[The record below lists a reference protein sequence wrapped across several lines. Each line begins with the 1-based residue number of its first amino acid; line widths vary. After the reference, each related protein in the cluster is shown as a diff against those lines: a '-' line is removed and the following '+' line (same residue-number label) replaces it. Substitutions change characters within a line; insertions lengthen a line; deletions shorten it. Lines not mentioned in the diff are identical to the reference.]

1 MPDPVVSSS
10 NSNVDPYAEYV
21 TLLLHMDG
29 INGSTTFIDNS
40 YVQNTV
46 TANGNAQIS
55 TAQSKFGGASA
66 YFDGNG
72 DSISFADLQL
82 GTGSFTVEMWFKTNS
97 GNQYAQLIGNESNG
111 GSAGFTLLINN
122 NSPSGGQVA
131 VYSNGSLVVQS
142 SSGDWSD
149 DAWHHVALVRS
160 DSNVTLYLDGISYGT
175 GTNSNSWDG
184 GNYYI
189 GTNAVYSGRDLDGYI
204 DDLRITKGVA
214 RYAANFT
221 PPTAALPDPFT
232 PGPTAALL
240 LHFDGT
246 NGSTTFT
253 DSSPNALTVTAN
265 GNAQISTA
273 QSKFGGA
280 SGYFDGS
287 SDLGFTP
294 TDATRF
300 GTGDFT
306 VEFWLYITG
315 SPNDNQVVI
324 SFCAWPN
331 TSGFV
336 INYSN
341 TTLGVFTGGFT
352 DSFFYPRPA
361 SNSWH
366 HCAVCR
372 TSGSVVLYI
381 DGVET
386 PPASTTGS
394 LAGNYTD
401 GLQYVGRPT
410 DVNYYKLNG
419 YIDELRITKGV
430 ARYTANFT
438 PPTAPFP
445 NG

>member
-1 MPDPVVSSS
+1 MPMNPRLLRPKARASG
-10 NSNVDPYAEYV
+10 DPYWANV
-21 TLLLHMDG
+21 SLLLHMDG
-29 INGSTTFIDNS
+29 SNGSTS
-40 YVQNTV
+40 
-46 TANGNAQIS
+46 
-55 TAQSKFGGASA
+55 
-66 YFDGNG
+66 
-72 DSISFADLQL
+72 
-82 GTGSFTVEMWFKTNS
+82 
-97 GNQYAQLIGNESNG
+97 
-111 GSAGFTLLINN
+111 
-122 NSPSGGQVA
+122 
-131 VYSNGSLVVQS
+131 
-142 SSGDWSD
+142 
-149 DAWHHVALVRS
+149 
-160 DSNVTLYLDGISYGT
+160 
-175 GTNSNSWDG
+175 
-184 GNYYI
+184 
-189 GTNAVYSGRDLDGYI
+189 
-204 DDLRITKGVA
+204 
-214 RYAANFT
+214 
-221 PPTAALPDPFT
+221 
-232 PGPTAALL
+232 
-240 LHFDGT
+240 
-246 NGSTTFT
+246 FT
-253 DSSPNALTVTAN
+253 DSSPNALTATAN